1 LQRFGTRIA
10 VILLEGLTM
19 ESLFG
24 KTYNMLS
31 TMLDFR
37 SERNKVITSNIA
49 NLDSADYKSSDYVF
63 KDDLNRAMDIRV
75 HLKRTNE
82 KHFPN
87 STDEISKDDFKL
99 VKSDN
104 KADLDTEMT
113 TLAENHLMYNL
124 TVELLARKFRGIRS
138 VLSDAK

>member
-113 TLAENHLMYNL
+113 NLAENHLMYNL